1 MTTDKLSAKAVLGK
15 ILLIEDEEDFAH
27 AIGLMLR
34 RAGYTLEWAS
44 TMTQAAK
51 LLDDQVW
58 DLVLL
63 DLTLPDAQG
72 SETITSVQKHQPEC
86 PVVVLTGHNDAEF
99 AVQSLRLGAANYLTK
114 PVRRRD
120 LLSAL
125 EDSLEQRR
133 ISARVG
139 QINMGNGRVRVLG
152 ESAAW
157 RESLEMIHAAAA
169 ASRTTVLLTGE
180 PGVGKEVGARLIHE
194 SSVERDRPFVAVN
207 VACLPDTLVESELFG
222 HEPGAFTGAR
232 GTKRGLFEM
241 ADGGTLF
248 LDEIGELPMPLQAK
262 MLRVLEGHPFRRLG
276 GEREI
281 SPTFRLVSAT
291 NRSLSDLVAQGGFR
305 ADLYHR
311 LRVLEIKLPPLRQR
325 GPDKEK
331 LALYFLARLGAEM
344 GYERPTISPDALQAI
359 EHYAWPGNVR
369 ELRNVME
376 RALVLSRNGFV
387 VLKHLPSELREPEG
401 AGGQS
406 SPEDW
411 VEGEWSLDAAIARHL
426 ELVMGRCEGNI
437 SQASQVLQITRQT
450 LRRRL
455 RKYGIYEEA

>member
-1 MTTDKLSAKAVLGK
+1 MSARTKVETQGRGRVL
-15 ILLIEDEEDFAH
+15 LVEDEEDFAL
-27 AIGLMLR
+27 AIRLMLSR
-34 RAGYTLEWAS
+34 VGYTLEWAP
-44 TMTQAAK
+44 TLEHAARM
-51 LLDDQVW
+51 LDEQIW

-72 SETITSVQKHQPEC
+72 SETIRKVQQHQPEC
-86 PVVVLTGHNDAEF
+86 PIVVLTGHNDAEF
-99 AVQSLRLGAANYLTK
+99 AVQALRMGAANYLTK

-125 EDSLEQRR
+125 EDSLEQSR

-139 QINMGNGRVRVLG
+139 QLNMGNGPMRVLG
-152 ESAAW
+152 ESVAW
-157 RESLEMIHAAAA
+157 RESLEMMHAAAA
-169 ASRTTVLLTGE
+169 APRTTVLLTGE

-194 SSVERDRPFVAVN
+194 SSQERDRPFVAVN

-232 GTKRGLFEM
+232 GAKRGLFEM

-262 MLRVLEGHPFRRLG
+262 LLRVLEGHPFRRLG

-281 SPTFRLVSAT
+281 APTFRLVSAT
-291 NRSLSDLVAQGGFR
+291 NRSLLDLVNRGDFR

-344 GYERPTISPDALQAI
+344 GYERPTVSPDALAALDA
-359 EHYAWPGNVR
+359 YGWPGNVR
-369 ELRNVME
+369 ELRNVIE
-376 RALVLSRNGFV
+376 RALVLSRTGFV
-387 VLKHLPSELREPEG
+387 ELRHLPSELREG
-401 AGGQS
+401 SGGLEHGT
-406 SPEDW
+406 PDEWGDEDW
-411 VEGEWSLDAAIARHL
+411 TLDAAIERHL
-426 ELVMGRCEGNI
+426 ELVMERCEGNI

-455 RKYGIYEEA
+455 RKYGIYEEG